1 MRKCHTHTHTQ
12 KQARKRTHTEA
23 KSIEKRAS
31 SRQTCINQHTYTH
44 SRENNEQGRRLRKYT
59 QAHTH
64 THSVRLVSVL
74 VPGCLQSRWGFS
86 WFLNEGFSWG
96 STGPQSLEQFS
107 TAQHPPLTNQGGE
120 HQPLSGRL
128 LMPPLRRLRFYLPVA
143 TPWRGV
149 VWESLVLFHGENDQP
164 DTVCWFQSIAAS
176 VVLR

>member
-1 MRKCHTHTHTQ
+1 MSHTHTHT
-12 KQARKRTHTEA
+12 K
-23 KSIEKRAS
+23 AS
-31 SRQTCINQHTYTH
+31 
-44 SRENNEQGRRLRKYT
+44 T
-59 QAHTH
+59 QAHTHRSKINWETSKQQANMHKSTHVHTLEREQWTGKALTQIHTSTHTH